1 MATQPK
7 IAPEQA
13 DVVMMLSPDD
23 VAVGE
28 RLGVFWPDK
37 AAALGRLMAED
48 GQDTPIKVR
57 RCGPRAAKPWE
68 LVQGLHRLEGAKLER
83 LPIVLAVQATG
94 DEVEL
99 RRLEASENIERGKRG
114 PLERANFVRAIADAA
129 ERRMQSQHEG
139 LSQQEIAVRARWA
152 ALKAKAAGV
161 VRAEELDEAEADH
174 TRVNFTRVYGWRE
187 EVAAAIGMSAESVKK
202 DLSLHRALITP
213 FPGLWRDLATH
224 PVIGDNAAAL
234 REIAAIRDEQVRR
247 ELIALII
254 AHPDMTL
261 AQAKAQAGLA
271 DPAAAPA
278 TGATKYM
285 NGTVSNLGR
294 LSAEQQRSI
303 AANIAETI
311 KPTALA
317 ALRDALNARIDAISQ
332 GEKA

>member
-1 MATQPK
+1 MATAPK

-129 ERRMQSQHEG
+129 ERRVKDHHSG
-139 LSQQEIAVRARWA
+139 LTPEQIAVRARWD

-161 VRAEELDEAEADH
+161 ARAEELDEAEADY
-174 TRVNFTRVYGWRE
+174 TADNLSCVYGWQE
-187 EVAAAIGMSAESVKK
+187 SIAEAMGMTSRSVRR
-202 DLSLHRALITP
+202 DLSLHRALIAP
-213 FPGLWRDLATH
+213 FPGLWRDLAVH

-254 AHPDMTL
+254 AHPDMAL
-261 AQAKAQAGLA
+261 AQAKAKAGLA
-271 DPAAAPA
+271 DAAAAPA
-278 TGATKYM
+278 TGATKYI

-303 AANIAETI
+303 ATNIAETI
-311 KPTALA
+311 KPTALT